1 MFSMVAYGIRQM
13 LSFFGF
19 GYYCWALKFHCKEQ
33 NWSTKC
39 QIHLIWLDFNLDNE
53 HPLAIQISHRKC
65 IEQLKIQKKFK
76 VDALQ
81 IAILPR
87 HTSGFSGFVLVLVS
101 LHKVDGID
109 KHGPNLFGC
118 FLFVGWWARTWMQ
131 ICWQKTHVNIFFVNY
146 IYIYIH
152 INILCTSMSLHTLP
166 KNKSFSHMDMNIK
179 RYTYTKFIL
188 YVVFNLVLFF

>member
-1 MFSMVAYGIRQM
+1 MSN
-13 LSFFGF
+13 SFDLIGFQPWQRTSACNPNFTSKMHRATENPKEIQGGCTTNCNSATPHQRIFRFCFGF
-19 GYYCWALKFHCKEQ
+19 GF
-33 NWSTKC
+33 
-39 QIHLIWLDFNLDNE
+39 
-53 HPLAIQISHRKC
+53 
-65 IEQLKIQKKFK
+65 
-76 VDALQ
+76 
-81 IAILPR
+81 
-87 HTSGFSGFVLVLVS
+87 